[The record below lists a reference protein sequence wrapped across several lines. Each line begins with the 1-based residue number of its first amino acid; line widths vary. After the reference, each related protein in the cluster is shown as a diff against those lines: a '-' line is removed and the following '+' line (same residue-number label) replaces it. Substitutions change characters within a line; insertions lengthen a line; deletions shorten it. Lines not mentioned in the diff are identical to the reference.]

1 VAKPKQ
7 SKEYELYRRFS
18 MTTVSYSELR
28 KHFSLRQCDLYLRL
42 TSNNP
47 EELIDL
53 KSISDDTK
61 LTVPTII
68 QSLKKFKTL
77 GLLNYEITQFVSL
90 SPADTEASTE
100 STEDSDSQDE
110 EGLEDEE
117 AVEET
122 DEVEEETLVWA

>member
-1 VAKPKQ
+1 
-7 SKEYELYRRFS
+7 
-18 MTTVSYSELR
+18 MTRVSYSELR
-28 KHFSLRQCDLYLRL
+28 KQFSLRQCDLYLRL

-61 LTVPTII
+61 LTIPTII

-100 STEDSDSQDE
+100 RTEDSHCQEEE

-117 AVEET
+117 EVEET